1 LIFRDELIK
10 IKSFNPIS
18 KVDITREERLAKYDK
33 LIDEFLNIFKLERL
47 KKLAENKGGE
57 KDEIYRIANE
67 LYKNL

>member
-1 LIFRDELIK
+1 MIFRDELIK